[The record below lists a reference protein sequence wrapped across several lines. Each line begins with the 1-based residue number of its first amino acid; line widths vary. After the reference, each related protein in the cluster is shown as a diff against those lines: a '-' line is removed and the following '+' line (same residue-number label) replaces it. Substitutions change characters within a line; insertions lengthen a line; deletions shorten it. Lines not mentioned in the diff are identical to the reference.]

1 MEPAIATTN
10 LTCRYGRTEAVRNLT
25 LTVAP
30 GSLFALLGPNGA
42 GKTTTV
48 RTLMNILRPSGGR
61 ATVGGVDSRR
71 LGPRE
76 LATIGYVSENQK
88 LPAWM
93 TVGELFAYCRPL
105 YPTWDDALCRRLA
118 RDFDLPLTTKIRRL
132 SRGMRVKAAL
142 VSSLAYR
149 PRILVL
155 DEPFSGLDPVV
166 RDDLVHG
173 VLELAGQEQWT
184 VLLSSHD
191 LDEVERL
198 VDTVG
203 FLDAGSLVLCEPFAD
218 LHARFR
224 RVEVTTAETNEF
236 RQEQIRLKPDPTY
249 EEIPQEQIRLKPDPT
264 YEGAERGT
272 RDPALRPLVLSLSKD
287 DRSGQASAG
296 LRPEAH
302 SGWIGIQQAGRVVR
316 FVDTR
321 YVEDDTER
329 RATAAFTATRIDVHP
344 MTLREI
350 FVAIVRERREAQR

>member
-1 MEPAIATTN
+1 MEPAIATAN
-10 LTCRYGRTEAVRNLT
+10 LTCRYGRTEAVHDLT
-25 LTVAP
+25 LRVEP

-48 RTLMNILRPSGGR
+48 HTLMNILRPSSGR
-61 ATVGGVDSRR
+61 ATIAGIDSRR
-71 LGPRE
+71 LGPLE
-76 LATIGYVSENQK
+76 LATIGYVSENQR
-88 LPAWM
+88 LPLWM
-93 TVGELFAYCRPL
+93 TVGDLIAYCRPF
-105 YPTWDDALCRRLA
+105 YPTWDDALCRALA
-118 RDFDLPLTTKIRRL
+118 RDFALPLTTKIGRL

-173 VLELAGQEQWT
+173 VLEMAGQEQWT

-203 FLDAGSLVLCEPFAD
+203 FLDAGRLVLCEPFAE

-224 RVEVTTAETNEF
+224 RVDVTTEEATEG
-236 RQEQIRLKPDPTY
+236 KPGPTH
-249 EEIPQEQIRLKPDPT
+249 PGAT
-264 YEGAERGT
+264 Y
-272 RDPALRPLVLSLSKD
+272 P
-287 DRSGQASAG
+287 
-296 LRPEAH
+296 
-302 SGWIGIQQAGRVVR
+302 GWIGVQQAGRVVR
-316 FVDTR
+316 FVETR

-329 RATAAFTATRIDVHP
+329 RAAAAFTSARVEAHP

-350 FVAIVRERREAQR
+350 FVAIVRDRREAQQ